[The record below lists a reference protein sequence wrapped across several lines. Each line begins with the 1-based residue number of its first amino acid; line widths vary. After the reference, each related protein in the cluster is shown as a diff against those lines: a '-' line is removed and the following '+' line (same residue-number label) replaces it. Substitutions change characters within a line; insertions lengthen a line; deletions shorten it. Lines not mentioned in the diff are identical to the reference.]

1 MDRTEREF
9 ALQHLADSR
18 ERLIQII
25 AGLTSEQHH
34 FRPADDRWSVA
45 DCIEHITVVE
55 RNIFRS
61 LQRVIQTE
69 PQPEKQAEAQGK
81 DRAILERVPAR
92 ANRVTGPPE
101 VMPCGRWPR
110 FEELLRQFEASR
122 ERTLRFAAVTQ
133 ADLRNHFFPHP
144 ILGLFDGYQWL
155 LFLAT
160 HCERHVRQIE
170 EVMAHPEFPGLPRQE
185 EATV

>member
-1 MDRTEREF
+1 MEKTEREF

-18 ERLIQII
+18 ERLIQ
-25 AGLTSEQHH
+25 AVEGLTAEQHH
-34 FRPADDRWSVA
+34 FRPAEDRWSVA
-45 DCIEHITVVE
+45 ECIEHITVVE
-55 RNIFRS
+55 GHILRS
-61 LQRVIQTE
+61 LQRIIQTE

-81 DRAILERVPAR
+81 DRAILELVPAR
-92 ANRVTGPPE
+92 ATRVKGPPE
-101 VMPCGRWPR
+101 VMPSGRWPR

-144 ILGLFDGYQWL
+144 LLGLFDGYQWL

-170 EVMAHPEFPGLPRQE
+170 ELMAHPEFPGLSTA
-185 EATV
+185 EAAG